1 MLQGAV
7 GQGVTAWAAA
17 TPRTVGEVLGTRFG
31 TVWGLGL
38 LAWLAVGA
46 VVLWRRPA
54 PVPVLRSA
62 SVGATG
68 LALPR
73 ARAGLVALAVPLGA
87 LALLPAL
94 SGHAGTEQPA
104 WLWLPGN
111 IVHVVAASAWIGG
124 LVALVV
130 ALRAATGAL
139 EPADRT
145 RLLAAV
151 VGRFSALA
159 GIAVAALL
167 ATGVLQ
173 GLLAVG
179 AVHELW
185 DTAYG
190 RAVLV
195 KLAAFA
201 GLRRARRRQPAA
213 AAAAAAA
220 RGAGSRGARRRR
232 RRAAAHA
239 ACGGAA
245 RPRRARGDGRAREH
259 PAGGER
265 RRRARSRAT
274 PIAGPARVELTVDP
288 ARVGANQVHLYLF
301 DRRDGRQLDV
311 PEVKVSAALPSRGSR
326 RSRCKPERAGPGH
339 QIVQSAALGVPGT
352 WRLAVDVRVSDFDQY
367 RAVFT
372 VPVR

>member
-1 MLQGAV
+1 
-7 GQGVTAWAAA
+7 VTASAAA

-31 TVWGLGL
+31 TVWGLGM

-111 IVHVVAASAWIGG
+111 IVHVVAASAWFGG

-201 GLRRARRRQPAA
+201 GLVALGAVNRQRLLP
-213 AAAAAAA
+213 
-220 RGAGSRGARRRR
+220 RL
-232 RRAAAHA
+232 RRAAQGREAPGA
-239 ACGGAA
+239 TGGAL
-245 RPRRARGDGRAREH
+245 RRSLRAEVLLGLVALGATGALASTQPAESVAAGPFAGDAV
-259 PAGGER
+259 
-265 RRRARSRAT
+265 
-274 PIAGPARVELTVDP
+274 AGPARVELTVDP

-311 PEVKVSAALPSRGSR
+311 PEVKVSAALPSRGIAPITL
-326 RSRCKPERAGPGH
+326 KPERAGPGH

-352 WRLAVDVRVSDFDQY
+352 WRVAVDVRVSDFDQY

-372 VPVR
+372 TPVR

>member
-1 MLQGAV
+1 
-7 GQGVTAWAAA
+7 
-17 TPRTVGEVLGTRFG
+17 
-31 TVWGLGL
+31 
-38 LAWLAVGA
+38 
-46 VVLWRRPA
+46 
-54 PVPVLRSA
+54 
-62 SVGATG
+62 
-68 LALPR
+68 
-73 ARAGLVALAVPLGA
+73 
-87 LALLPAL
+87 
-94 SGHAGTEQPA
+94 
-104 WLWLPGN
+104 
-111 IVHVVAASAWIGG
+111 
-124 LVALVV
+124 VALVV
-130 ALRAATGAL
+130 ALRAATRTL

-159 GIAVAALL
+159 GVAVAALL

-201 GLRRARRRQPAA
+201 GLMVLGAANRQRLLP
-213 AAAAAAA
+213 
-220 RGAGSRGARRRR
+220 RL
-232 RRAAAHA
+232 RRAAQGREAPGA
-239 ACGGAA
+239 AGGAL
-245 RPRRARGDGRAREH
+245 RRTLRAEVLLGLVALGATGALASTQPAESVAAGPFAGDAV
-259 PAGGER
+259 
-265 RRRARSRAT
+265 
-274 PIAGPARVELTVDP
+274 AGPARVELTVDP

-311 PEVKVSAALPSRGSR
+311 PEVKVSAALPSRGIAPITLE
-326 RSRCKPERAGPGH
+326 PERAGPGH
-339 QIVQSAALGVPGT
+339 QIVRSAALGVPGT